1 MRTNRFLNVAL
12 TYDKH
17 AEPQRTLADSL
28 GNIMPNCKPDK
39 ILEIGPGTGIL
50 TQLLIDIYPES
61 NILGIDIS
69 PSMVNLC
76 QKRFSNTNVSF
87 ELNDVLSYSNVNS
100 YDIIASSSTL
110 HWTNDL
116 LFTLEK
122 IYENLKPRGFFVL
135 GMMLNGTLHEIRDL
149 KREVSPHKGKG
160 LILPSYSEFNNLLQ
174 KSKFNIL
181 KKIHHENRF
190 TYSDTHTFL
199 KAIHEQGVTT
209 IPTNDR
215 PLNKTELSKLV
226 DLYEDKFKTNDGIY
240 ATYETSCYLLQK

>member
-1 MRTNRFLNVAL
+1 MRTNRFSNVAL

-17 AEPQRTLADSL
+17 SEPQRTLADSL
-28 GNIMPNCKPDK
+28 GNIMPNCKPNK

-50 TQLLIDIYPES
+50 TQLLIDMYPGAH
-61 NILGIDIS
+61 IHGIDIS
-69 PSMVNLC
+69 PSMINLC
-76 QKRFSNTNVSF
+76 QEKFSNTNTSF
-87 ELNDVLSYSNVNS
+87 ELCDVLTYSNSNS
-100 YDIIASSSTL
+100 YDLIASSSTL

-135 GMMLNGTLHEIRDL
+135 GMMLNGTLHEIRAL
-149 KREVSPHKGKG
+149 KKKISPHKGKG
-160 LILPSYSEFNNLLQ
+160 LILPSYIEFNNLLQ

-181 KKIHHENRF
+181 KKFHYENRF
-190 TYSDTHTFL
+190 SYSDTYTFM

-209 IPTNDR
+209 IPANNR

-226 DLYEDKFKTNDGIY
+226 NLYEDKYKTNDGIY